1 MELRIL
7 KNFLVVVREENI
19 SRAAEVLHIAQP
31 ALSRQM
37 SQLEEELG
45 TQLFIRGK
53 RLVLTDAGIMLRQ
66 RAEEVTSLIAKIKN
80 EFEEQT
86 ETGGIIS
93 IGGGGLT
100 ALQSLT
106 PIFDS
111 FRRKYPKVQYHF
123 YTNSADYIKEKLEQG
138 LLDFGVL
145 LEPTDVSKFD
155 YLRMPVKE
163 KWGLLFQ
170 AKSPL
175 AAKRNIT
182 KKDLASLP
190 LIVSDRSAIQKELES
205 WLGKELSKLD
215 VFGTYNII
223 THVAAVVDSG
233 AVGWFTALKSEKIKA
248 IAAYEPGG
256 SFPFVKEE
264 NPTAE
269 KTESGQGETVEVSEA
284 ELTAYTKFP
293 IIIYYGDFMGS
304 DDRYT
309 EEQKRWHQRL
319 RIARHWADTVNKR
332 GGDVTVVH
340 LPEAGVKGNTHF
352 PFSDLNNVEIADL
365 LSGWLHAK
373 GLD

>member
-1 MELRIL
+1 M
-7 KNFLVVVREENI
+7 
-19 SRAAEVLHIAQP
+19 
-31 ALSRQM
+31 
-37 SQLEEELG
+37 
-45 TQLFIRGK
+45 
-53 RLVLTDAGIMLRQ
+53 
-66 RAEEVTSLIAKIKN
+66 
-80 EFEEQT
+80 
-86 ETGGIIS
+86 
-93 IGGGGLT
+93 
-100 ALQSLT
+100 
-106 PIFDS
+106 
-111 FRRKYPKVQYHF
+111 
-123 YTNSADYIKEKLEQG
+123 
-138 LLDFGVL
+138 
-145 LEPTDVSKFD
+145 
-155 YLRMPVKE
+155 
-163 KWGLLFQ
+163 FQ

-182 KKDLASLP
+182 KEDLASLP

-269 KTESGQGETVEVSEA
+269 KTESGQGETVEVSEDK
-284 ELTAYTKFP
+284 LMIYTKFP

-304 DDRYT
+304 GDGYT

-319 RIARHWADTVNKR
+319 RIARHWADAVNKR

-352 PFSDLNNVEIADL
+352 PFSDLNNIEIADL